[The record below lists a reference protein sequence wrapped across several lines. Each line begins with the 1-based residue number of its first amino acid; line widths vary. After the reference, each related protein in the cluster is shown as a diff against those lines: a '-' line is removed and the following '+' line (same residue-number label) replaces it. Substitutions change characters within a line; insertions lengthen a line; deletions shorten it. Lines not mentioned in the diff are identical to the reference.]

1 MTPDPRPTRAT
12 MNNVPASSEAPG
24 TPTPARKAFLRQILA
39 LAGPYWV
46 AGGATM
52 RWAALALLGLT
63 MAQVALSVW
72 GNFWNRALFDA
83 LEQKDVAGVALQV
96 GVFALILAVSIAV
109 TAGHL
114 MVKRWLQLDW
124 RRWLTERLVRKWLKQ
139 GRHYQ
144 LGFLPGEH
152 DNPDARI
159 AEDIRIATES
169 AIALGHT
176 LVFSLLSLALFIGIL
191 WEVSGTLAVPGTE
204 VRIPGYMV
212 PLAFAYAAGGAALGW
227 LFGRTMVR
235 ASDALQTAEASFRFG
250 LARVREQGEEITL
263 VRGEPREQGE
273 TRLRFASVARDW
285 DRQSL
290 AILGIVSFS
299 TAYGALLPIFPILVG
314 APQYIAGAMT
324 LGMLMQAAQAFQRVT
339 SSLSWPVDNLGELAR
354 CRTSAERVLS
364 LWSDLEALKA
374 DQMAG
379 RNGRIDVGP
388 GDAPS
393 LVLADL
399 CVRDPAGRM
408 VLERVDA
415 EIHPGERVLVTGDPA
430 ATISLFK
437 ALAGLWTHGS
447 GQIRLPRGARI
458 AFLPHRP
465 FLPEGRLV
473 DALAYPDPAERYGE
487 DAVRLALDRVGAGDL
502 AARLGEQADWAKV
515 LPLRE
520 RQRLGFARALLA
532 RPEWLVME
540 ESSDAFDAAGERR
553 LLELLHRELPGSTLI
568 TIGFH
573 PGLEA
578 LHGRRLVMRAAGGS
592 GPADPAI
599 AQAPP

>member
-1 MTPDPRPTRAT
+1 MTGVAKPA
-12 MNNVPASSEAPG
+12 VPAVSEG
-24 TPTPARKAFLRQILA
+24 TPRKGFVRQILR

-46 AGGATM
+46 AGGATV
-52 RWAALALLGLT
+52 RWAALALLVLT

-96 GVFALILAVSIAV
+96 GVFVLILAVSIAV

-139 GRHYQ
+139 GRHFQ

-169 AIALGHT
+169 AIALAHT
-176 LVFSLLSLALFIGIL
+176 LIFSALSLALFIGIL
-191 WEVSGTLAVPGTE
+191 WEVSGTLDVPGTDLR
-204 VRIPGYMV
+204 VPGYMV

-227 LFGRTMVR
+227 LFGRTLVR
-235 ASDALQTAEASFRFG
+235 ASDALQSAEASFRFG
-250 LARVREQGEEITL
+250 LARVREHGEEITL

-273 TRLRFASVARDW
+273 TRMRFSWVARDW
-285 DRQSL
+285 DRQSV

-339 SSLSWPVDNLGELAR
+339 SSLSWPVDNLGEIAR

-364 LWSDLEALKA
+364 LWTDLEALTG
-374 DQMAG
+374 DQRSERPDRIRIEAG
-379 RNGRIDVGP
+379 TEP
-388 GDAPS
+388 T
-393 LVLADL
+393 LAIVDL
-399 CVRDPAGRM
+399 TVRDPAGHV
-408 VLERVDA
+408 VLEHLDA
-415 EIHPGERVLVTGDPA
+415 EIRPGERVLVTGDPV

-447 GQIRLPRGARI
+447 GRIRMPQGARV

-473 DALAYPDPAERYGE
+473 DALAYPDPPERHAEA
-487 DAVRLALDRVGAGDL
+487 AVRSALVAVGAAEL
-502 AARLGEQADWAKV
+502 TARLDEHADWAKV
-515 LPLRE
+515 LPLRA
-520 RQRLGFARALLA
+520 RQRLGFARALLV
-532 RPEWLVME
+532 RPDWLVME
-540 ESSDAFDAAGERR
+540 ESSDAIDAAGERE
-553 LLELLHRELPGSTLI
+553 LLELLHHELAGSTLI

-573 PGLEA
+573 PGLDA
-578 LHGRRLVMRAAGGS
+578 LHDRTLVMGAAS
-592 GPADPAI
+592 GARPAGEPT
-599 AQAPP
+599 AQAP